1 MRRLVLFL
9 TLAVLLP
16 AAALAQNAPAKKV
29 GIAEAA
35 SLIGQT
41 LDADL
46 QYEIGSD
53 APRATADDWS
63 YGFEYDD
70 AGLMRGASTKERG
83 GEALLATA
91 TLYNRRCTRTAVPFS
106 FGSDERFP
114 LKGTVAKGR
123 RADGWLYFGDNASFE
138 KQALKLTMTFSEND
152 GALHFKLDPARTAK
166 AARLAVCATAAAPDA
181 KASRCTLFS
190 LAGFLRAFDFVCDA
204 K

>member
-1 MRRLVLFL
+1 MRRLIPLVA
-9 TLAVLLP
+9 LAMLLP
-16 AAALAQNAPAKKV
+16 ALTLAQNAPAKKV
-29 GIAEAA
+29 GLAEAA

-53 APRATADDWS
+53 APRETADDWS

-70 AGLMRGASTKERG
+70 AGLMRGASTKQRG
-83 GEALLATA
+83 GEALFATS
-91 TLYNRRCTRTAVPFS
+91 TVYNRRCTRTAVPFS
-106 FGSDERFP
+106 FAGDERFS

-123 RADGWLYFGDNASFE
+123 RANGWLYFGDKASFE

-152 GALHFKLDPARTAK
+152 GALHFKLDPARMAK
-166 AARLAVCATAAAPDA
+166 VARLAVCATATAPDV
-181 KASRCTLFS
+181 KASRCALFS
-190 LAGFLRAFDFVCDA
+190 LAGFARAFDFACDA